1 MILSWSVVFIPEIV
15 YDVMHSDSTTQVRC
29 AFSDPLFIGVMAIP
43 VFFVV
48 GGESVVLLLCSVIT
62 VESAYFILNP
72 IREYAPM
79 WLTSMPADGNG
90 MYSNVPLWA
99 QPPVSASYG
108 IVLMFLVYRLYRKF
122 RPLQG

>member
-1 MILSWSVVFIPEIV
+1 MRL
-15 YDVMHSDSTTQVRC
+15 
-29 AFSDPLFIGVMAIP
+29 LKIG
-43 VFFVV
+43 
-48 GGESVVLLLCSVIT
+48 GLLLLAAGALNVYAQTEASLT
-62 VESAYFILNP
+62 YRVEASTNASLG
-72 IREYAPM
+72 EYAPM